1 MPTGMLPRMH
11 RWARPHP
18 SARLGALALLACS
31 AAAAMAAGPPSPDPE
46 NGRAVYDTA
55 DMLSAE
61 AETRLEERIDAIEAE
76 TGAEIVVYTQHDS
89 DISEDEN
96 LANAGALIEQWGIG
110 RSGFDD
116 GLVLLVG
123 LEDNRINGRVSMF
136 GGSGFLRAYA
146 NEDDLNGIIQSDFVP
161 AAISGDLER
170 ATV

>member
-1 MPTGMLPRMH
+1 MH
-11 RWARPHP
+11 RWAHSLPG
-18 SARLGALALLACS
+18 SLLGVISLIVLAAGATL
-31 AAAAMAAGPPSPDPE
+31 AAGPPFPDPVDDQ
-46 NGRAVYDTA
+46 AVYDTA
-55 DMLSAE
+55 DILSPATEQELE
-61 AETRLEERIDAIEAE
+61 ALIDGIEAR
-76 TGAEIVVYTQHDS
+76 TGAEIVVYTQHHP

-96 LANAGALIEQWGIG
+96 LATARALIDQWGIG

-116 GLVLLVG
+116 GLVLMVG